1 MSSCCGPT
9 PEALTNGSKCPAS
22 GTPGKHVELLTVKGL
37 LRESALAR
45 VSPGDHHFC
54 PDPACEVVYFDQA
67 GTTYLRCDVRV
78 PVWEKEAAGS
88 RMICYCFGENEAD
101 IRREFEERGSSGA
114 ASRVRAHIQ
123 AGRCACEI
131 RNPRGVCCLGDVI
144 AAVEGAREASAKVQ
158 K

>member
-1 MSSCCGPT
+1 MSCSCGRAPD
-9 PEALTNGSKCPAS
+9 ALITGATCPAS
-22 GTPGKHVELLTVKGL
+22 GTPGKRVELLTVKGV

-45 VSPGDHHFC
+45 VSPGDHLFC
-54 PDPACEVVYFDQA
+54 PDPVCEVVYFDQR
-67 GTTYLRCDVRV
+67 GKTYLRRDVRV

-101 IRREFEERGSSGA
+101 IRRELGEQGASGA
-114 ASRVRAHIQ
+114 VARVRAHIQ

-131 RNPRGVCCLGDVI
+131 RNPRGVCCLADLI
-144 AAVEGAREASAKVQ
+144 AAIERAGEASAKVQ